1 MYSRFTIF
9 NKPEPNKKRV
19 FFLDSKLFSK
29 CLFLFVALL
38 LCGQFAFSQ
47 LRVVSIE
54 KVNLPEKVS
63 SYNPKFS
70 PDGKSIFF
78 SNTSYNG
85 IWRYNIAEKTT
96 QEITT
101 DGVTGFGFEINKA
114 GNKIAYRKTTFEGV
128 ERKQE
133 IIEQDLNNYS
143 TTVLGTARN
152 ISTPVYF
159 NEKIITSENI
169 AELPSVQA
177 FSEEVALLGIEKT
190 KIVILKNGK
199 KEIID
204 PLGEGNYIWPS
215 LSPDGK
221 TILAVSVG
229 QGAFLCTTDGNVIQR
244 FDGRKNAPAFTHD
257 GKWIVYMVD
266 TDDGHQILDS
276 DIYAVSVDG
285 QTTIRLT
292 NNNKINM
299 NPAPSATEN
308 KIAFST
314 LDGELF
320 ILSYEET
327 R

>member
-1 MYSRFTIF
+1 MYSRFKNF
-9 NKPEPNKKRV
+9 NKPEPNKKKI
-19 FFLDSKLFSK
+19 FFLDSNLFTK
-29 CLFLFVALL
+29 CFLFFVALL
-38 LCGQFAFSQ
+38 FCGNIAFSQ

-54 KVNLPEKVS
+54 KVNLPKNIS
-63 SYNPKFS
+63 SYNPKFA

-78 SNTSYNG
+78 SNTSYAG
-85 IWRYNIAEKTT
+85 IWRYNIDEKTT

-133 IIEQDLNNYS
+133 IIEQDLDNYS

-159 NEKIITSENI
+159 NEKIITSENV
-169 AELPSVQA
+169 AELRNVQA
-177 FSEEVALLGIEKT
+177 FSEEVALLGIENT
-190 KIVILKNGK
+190 KIAILKNGK

-204 PLGEGNYIWPS
+204 PLEDGNYIWPS

-244 FDGRKNAPAFTHD
+244 FAGRKNAPAFTHD

-266 TDDGHQILDS
+266 TDDGHEILNS

-285 QTTIRLT
+285 QTTIQLT
-292 NNNKINM
+292 SDNKINM
-299 NPAPSATEN
+299 NPAPSTTEN